1 MNKME
6 NKINVLESAD
16 SIKKLNENKSKI
28 VYKFKISDSTPNKKL
43 FMGQCFLLDLDS
55 VPEKKVTQSK
65 SINKLV
71 KLPSIFNKDENKI
84 KILNNLPLQRSKS
97 QKKRHDFRLNSI
109 KAYRKPLPQ
118 EINTVDIYPPLN
130 HRYNSQTIQTE
141 PKNNEPDAFLN
152 RINRLYYPKMSTIR
166 YLTNLFED
174 NEKNDLRLIDL
185 KKIKGNKK
193 KKLLYKKDT
202 DNKYIYMD
210 LYNKYKDK
218 KVSSFDEKVNGKAN
232 NVDKL
237 KILRLEKQLRYFHK
251 LKIKNCKDKVKETLN
266 DLNKLKSKNMV
277 FFERFKKECDFKFDD
292 DLIY

>member
-1 MNKME
+1 ME
-6 NKINVLESAD
+6 NNINVLESAD
-16 SIKKLNENKSKI
+16 SIKKMKENKSKI
-28 VYKFKISDSTPNKKL
+28 IYKFKISDSTPNKKL

-55 VPEKKVTQSK
+55 VPEKKVSQSK

-71 KLPSIFNKDENKI
+71 KLPSIFNKEEYKQ

-97 QKKRHDFRLNSI
+97 QNKRNDFRLNSI
-109 KAYRKPLPQ
+109 KAYKKPSPQ

-130 HRYNSQTIQTE
+130 FKYNSQTLQTE
-141 PKNNEPDAFLN
+141 PKNNVQDPFLN
-152 RINRLYYPKMSTIR
+152 RINRLYYPKMSTLR

-193 KKLLYKKDT
+193 KKLLYKKES
-202 DNKYIYMD
+202 DNKLIYMD

-218 KVSSFDEKVNGKAN
+218 KVNIFDEKINEKAN
-232 NVDKL
+232 NADKL
-237 KILRLEKQLRYFHK
+237 KILKLKKQLKYFHR
-251 LKIKNCKDKVKETLN
+251 LKIKNCKDRVKETLD
-266 DLNKLKSKNMV
+266 DLNKLKNKNMV

-292 DLIY
+292 DDLI

>member
-1 MNKME
+1 ME
-6 NKINVLESAD
+6 NNINVLESAD
-16 SIKKLNENKSKI
+16 SIKKMKENKSKI
-28 VYKFKISDSTPNKKL
+28 IYKFKISDSTPNKKL

-55 VPEKKVTQSK
+55 VPEKKVSQSK

-71 KLPSIFNKDENKI
+71 KLPSIFNKEENKQ

-97 QKKRHDFRLNSI
+97 QNKRHDFRLNSI
-109 KAYRKPLPQ
+109 KAYRKPSPQ

-130 HRYNSQTIQTE
+130 FKYNSQTIQTE
-141 PKNNEPDAFLN
+141 PKNNVQDPFLN
-152 RINRLYYPKMSTIR
+152 RINRLYYPKMSTLR

-185 KKIKGNKK
+185 KKIKGNNK
-193 KKLLYKKDT
+193 KKLLYKKES
-202 DNKYIYMD
+202 DNKLIYMD

-218 KVSSFDEKVNGKAN
+218 KVNIFEEKINEKAN
-232 NVDKL
+232 NADKL
-237 KILRLEKQLRYFHK
+237 KILKLKKQLKYFHR
-251 LKIKNCKDKVKETLN
+251 LKIKNCKDRVKETLD

-292 DLIY
+292 DDLI

>member
-1 MNKME
+1 ME
-6 NKINVLESAD
+6 NNINVLESAD
-16 SIKKLNENKSKI
+16 SIKKMKENKSKI
-28 VYKFKISDSTPNKKL
+28 IYKFKISDSTPNKKL

-55 VPEKKVTQSK
+55 VPEKKVSQSK

-71 KLPSIFNKDENKI
+71 KLPSIFNKEENKQ

-97 QKKRHDFRLNSI
+97 QNKRHDFRLNSI
-109 KAYRKPLPQ
+109 KAYRKPSPQ

-130 HRYNSQTIQTE
+130 FKYNSQTIQTE
-141 PKNNEPDAFLN
+141 PKNNVQDPFLN
-152 RINRLYYPKMSTIR
+152 RINRLYYPKMSTLR

-193 KKLLYKKDT
+193 KKLLYKKES
-202 DNKYIYMD
+202 DNKLIYMD

-218 KVSSFDEKVNGKAN
+218 KVNIFEEKINEKVNNA
-232 NVDKL
+232 DKL
-237 KILRLEKQLRYFHK
+237 KILKLKKQLKYFHR
-251 LKIKNCKDKVKETLN
+251 LKIKNCKDRVKETLD

-292 DLIY
+292 DDLI

>member
-1 MNKME
+1 ME
-6 NKINVLESAD
+6 NNINVLESAD
-16 SIKKLNENKSKI
+16 SIKKMKENKSKI
-28 VYKFKISDSTPNKKL
+28 IYKFKISDSTPNKKL

-55 VPEKKVTQSK
+55 VPEKKVSQSK

-71 KLPSIFNKDENKI
+71 KLPSIINNEENKQ

-97 QKKRHDFRLNSI
+97 QNKRNDFRLNSI
-109 KAYRKPLPQ
+109 KAYKKPSPQ

-130 HRYNSQTIQTE
+130 FKYNSQTLQTE
-141 PKNNEPDAFLN
+141 PKNNVQDPFLN
-152 RINRLYYPKMSTIR
+152 RINRLYYPKMSTLR

-193 KKLLYKKDT
+193 KKLLYKKES
-202 DNKYIYMD
+202 DNKLIYMD

-218 KVSSFDEKVNGKAN
+218 KVNIFEEKINEKAN
-232 NVDKL
+232 NADKL
-237 KILRLEKQLRYFHK
+237 KILKLKKQLKYFHR
-251 LKIKNCKDKVKETLN
+251 LKIKNCKDRVKETLD

-292 DLIY
+292 DDLI

>member
-1 MNKME
+1 ME
-6 NKINVLESAD
+6 NNINVLESAD
-16 SIKKLNENKSKI
+16 SIKKMKENKSKI
-28 VYKFKISDSTPNKKL
+28 IYKFKISDSTPNKKL

-55 VPEKKVTQSK
+55 VPEKKVSQSK

-71 KLPSIFNKDENKI
+71 KLPSIFNNEENKQ

-97 QKKRHDFRLNSI
+97 QNKRHDFRLNSI
-109 KAYRKPLPQ
+109 KAYRKPSPQ

-130 HRYNSQTIQTE
+130 FKYNSQTIQTE
-141 PKNNEPDAFLN
+141 PKNNVQDPFLN
-152 RINRLYYPKMSTIR
+152 RINRLYYPKMSTLR

-193 KKLLYKKDT
+193 KKLLYKKES
-202 DNKYIYMD
+202 DNKLIYMD

-218 KVSSFDEKVNGKAN
+218 KVSSLDEKVNEKAN

-251 LKIKNCKDKVKETLN
+251 LKINFLIVKLYG
-266 DLNKLKSKNMV
+266 
-277 FFERFKKECDFKFDD
+277 
-292 DLIY
+292 LI

>member
-1 MNKME
+1 ME
-6 NKINVLESAD
+6 NNINVLESAD
-16 SIKKLNENKSKI
+16 SIKKMKENKSKI
-28 VYKFKISDSTPNKKL
+28 IYKFKISDSTPNKKL

-55 VPEKKVTQSK
+55 VPEKKVSQSK

-71 KLPSIFNKDENKI
+71 KLPSIFNNEENKQ

-97 QKKRHDFRLNSI
+97 QNKRQDFRLNSI
-109 KAYRKPLPQ
+109 KAYKKPSPQ

-130 HRYNSQTIQTE
+130 FKYNSQTIQTE
-141 PKNNEPDAFLN
+141 PKNNVQDPFLN
-152 RINRLYYPKMSTIR
+152 RINRLYYPKMSTLR

-193 KKLLYKKDT
+193 KKLLYKKES
-202 DNKYIYMD
+202 DNKLIYMD

-218 KVSSFDEKVNGKAN
+218 KVNIFEEKINEKAN
-232 NVDKL
+232 NADKL
-237 KILRLEKQLRYFHK
+237 KILKLKKQLKYFHR
-251 LKIKNCKDKVKETLN
+251 LKIKNCKDRVKETLD

-277 FFERFKKECDFKFDD
+277 FFERFKKECDFTFDDD
-292 DLIY
+292 DLI